1 MEKTNSH
8 QQPYPWTLPTA
19 IRFVKALEVLD
30 SRGFPTVNVTITLA
44 DGSTGSAI
52 VPSGASTGEHEAHE
66 LRDEDNARYLGKGV
80 QKAVKNVMEAIAP
93 IIKGENVLSL
103 SRLDAAICK
112 ADGTPNKAKFGA
124 NAILAISLAAAHAGA
139 NSLKIPLFQYLG
151 GIHVSRL
158 PLPLVNVINGGAHA
172 NNSLDFQEFMLV
184 PHSSTSFKE
193 NLRVAAEIFHTLKK
207 NLKKKG
213 HSTGLGDEGGF
224 APDLKDS
231 TEALD
236 CLMEA
241 IVDAGY
247 QPGTQ
252 VSIAL
257 DVAASEMFDRTTG
270 KYVFKK
276 STGQSVTSDEL
287 ITMYENWVNKYP
299 LKSIEDGL
307 DENDWEGWIR
317 LTARLGQKVQIVGDD
332 LFVTSRDRVAE
343 GVRRKAG
350 NAVLVKLNQIGS
362 VSETLDTINYAHR
375 SNFRCII
382 SHRSGETE
390 DTSIADLA
398 VATEAGQI
406 KTGSISRS
414 ERIAKYNRLLW
425 IEDFLG
431 SKAYCENPF
440 TK

>member
-1 MEKTNSH
+1 
-8 QQPYPWTLPTA
+8 
-19 IRFVKALEVLD
+19 
-30 SRGFPTVNVTITLA
+30 
-44 DGSTGSAI
+44 
-52 VPSGASTGEHEAHE
+52 
-66 LRDEDNARYLGKGV
+66 
-80 QKAVKNVMEAIAP
+80 
-93 IIKGENVLSL
+93 
-103 SRLDAAICK
+103 
-112 ADGTPNKAKFGA
+112 
-124 NAILAISLAAAHAGA
+124 
-139 NSLKIPLFQYLG
+139 
-151 GIHVSRL
+151 
-158 PLPLVNVINGGAHA
+158 
-172 NNSLDFQEFMLV
+172 
-184 PHSSTSFKE
+184 
-193 NLRVAAEIFHTLKK
+193 LRVAAEIFHTLKK

-224 APDLKDS
+224 APDLRDS

-236 CLMEA
+236 CLMDA

-247 QPGTQ
+247 QPGGQ

-257 DVAASEMFDRTTG
+257 DVAASEMFDRSSG

-276 STGQSVTSDEL
+276 SSGQSVTSDEL
-287 ITMYENWVNKYP
+287 ISMYETWVNKYP

-317 LTARLGQKVQIVGDD
+317 LTARLGQKVQLVGDD
-332 LFVTSRDRVAE
+332 LFVTSKERVAE
-343 GVRRKAG
+343 GVRKKAG

-382 SHRSGETE
+382 SHRSGESE